1 MKPALDLA
9 ARLVL
14 GTWVTA
20 ASAVDKGMEA
30 FQGSWAM
37 ISLQING
44 EKVSEA
50 QVKTGRL
57 VVEGDRY
64 TPTLG
69 TNSSMSTY
77 KLDTTASPSTIDF
90 TFVDGPQKGKT
101 VKGIYAFDG
110 ETLRICRGLT
120 EADARPSVFAAPED
134 SGALVVVWKRAK
146 GGSPAESDAAK
157 AEYAR
162 FEGTWS
168 YESVEV
174 EGKAVPDDVLKTRKL
189 ILKGNQFTLQQ
200 QSPPDQGTFKVDVSK
215 SPKTIDV
222 TFTGGPEMGRVSL
235 GIYELEG
242 DVCRVC
248 IGLVDKPRPTT
259 FISTPNSGHVLE
271 VLKRLKPRENH
282 LSP

>member
-1 MKPALDLA
+1 MKRVFDLA
-9 ARLVL
+9 AVLVL
-14 GTWVTA
+14 GTCGTA
-20 ASAVDKGMEA
+20 AFAADKGMEA
-30 FQGSWAM
+30 FQGSWTM

-44 EKVSEA
+44 DKVSDD

-57 VVEGDRY
+57 VVQGDRY

-69 TNSSMSTY
+69 TNSSTSTY

-101 VKGIYAFDG
+101 VKGIYSFDG

-120 EADARPSVFAAPED
+120 EGDARPSAFAAPED
-134 SGALVVVWKRAK
+134 SGSLLVVWKRAK

-157 AEYAR
+157 AEYVR

-174 EGKAVPDDVLKTRKL
+174 EGKAVPEDVLKTRKL
-189 ILKGNQFTLQQ
+189 ILKGNEFTLQQ
-200 QSPPDQGTFKVDVSK
+200 PSPPDQGTFKVDVSK

-222 TFTGGPEMGRVSL
+222 TFTGGPEAGRVSL

-248 IGLVDKPRPTT
+248 IGLADKPRPTA
-259 FISTPNSGHVLE
+259 FISRPNSGHVLE
-271 VLKRLKPRENH
+271 VLERVKP
-282 LSP
+282 